1 VASHGTAG
9 AAAGGRSDLLLDC
22 FLKLLLFNL
31 LLLLLTLPRAA
42 LLKLTMPGPL
52 NAAKPAAPPEVALLL
67 LPCLLLLLLAE
78 LLLLGLMLLT
88 GLSEPSML
96 VVADL
101 HSASPT
107 LPLPWPVNEALGTGS
122 ALLAVA
128 RRVVHTS
135 AAVLNAAVLNR
146 MLRGRHSRKKQP
158 TSTW

>member
-1 VASHGTAG
+1 
-9 AAAGGRSDLLLDC
+9 LLLLLLLELAL
-22 FLKLLLFNL
+22 LKLTTPGPLNATTPAAPDRRLLSPSLLLLPLLLLARLLARLLAGLLAGL
-31 LLLLLTLPRAA
+31 LLLLLTGESP
-42 LLKLTMPGPL
+42 
-52 NAAKPAAPPEVALLL
+52 
-67 LPCLLLLLLAE
+67 
-78 LLLLGLMLLT
+78 
-88 GLSEPSML
+88 PSML

-107 LPLPWPVNEALGTGS
+107 LPLPWPVNEALGTAG

-146 MLRGRHSRKKQP
+146 MFTGRHSRKKQP